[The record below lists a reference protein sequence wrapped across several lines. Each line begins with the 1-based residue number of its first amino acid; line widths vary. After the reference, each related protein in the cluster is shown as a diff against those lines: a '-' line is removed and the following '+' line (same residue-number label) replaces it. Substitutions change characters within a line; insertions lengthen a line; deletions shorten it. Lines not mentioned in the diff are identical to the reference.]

1 MNIFREIKF
10 YYQRITKGYSDR
22 DLYNMDSWFIDTIP
36 NMLRDFVKQHN
47 EIFVSN
53 KEMEQKINRICY
65 CLKES
70 QEETCSKINEYEE
83 EYTDLLFGGKEKI
96 EDMFVP
102 CEDNSKLLK
111 FDFGEVPEELREN
124 YKNRTIQINMYR
136 ENMKNEALNLFKEIF
151 WSLWW

>member
-1 MNIFREIKF
+1 MGFFYKIKCG
-10 YYQRITKGYSDR
+10 YQRITRGYSDS
-22 DLYNMDSWFIDTIP
+22 DLWNMDSWFIDTIP

-53 KEMEQKINRICY
+53 EEMEQKIERICY

-70 QEETCSKINEYEE
+70 REDTCSKTNEYED
-83 EYTDLLFGGKEKI
+83 EYTDL
-96 EDMFVP
+96 MFNGRSLSDIMVP
-102 CEDNSKLLK
+102 CEDNDKLYK

-124 YKNRTIQINMYR
+124 YRNRTIQINKYR
-136 ENMKNEALNLFKEIF
+136 ENMKNEALNTFKDIF